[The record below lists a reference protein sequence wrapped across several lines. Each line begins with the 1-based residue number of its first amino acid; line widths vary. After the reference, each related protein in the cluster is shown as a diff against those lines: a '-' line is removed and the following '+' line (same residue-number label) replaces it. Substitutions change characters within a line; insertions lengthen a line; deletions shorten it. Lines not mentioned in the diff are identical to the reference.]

1 MRCEVLA
8 VGTELL
14 LGQIV
19 DTNSAWIGEQLAVSG
34 IDSYEHRVIGDN
46 QARIVAALR
55 DLLSRAD
62 AVIVCGGL
70 GPTQDDLT
78 RDAIAELMG
87 VPLVRRMELA
97 EQIATMFR
105 ARLRDMPENN
115 LRQADIPDGGA
126 AIPNPLGTAP
136 GLVCP
141 VADGKIVY
149 AVPGVPYEMQE
160 MITAQV
166 LPDLLARSGAASTIV
181 SRSLKTW
188 GTSESA
194 LAEMVAHRLDAL
206 DATGNPTIAFLAR
219 GIEGLVVRITAK
231 GDSEAAARAL
241 VDAEEKELRAILGDL
256 VFGVDDETM
265 ESAVLERL
273 RGRGWSLGVAESL
286 TGGFIGARIVNVPG
300 ASEVFRGTIGAYA
313 TGVKRDVLG
322 VRAAAGR
329 ERGSRARDGGRRAA
343 GARRG
348 RRHRGHGCRGP
359 DRTGG
364 CRGRHGVL
372 RDRAA
377 GSARRVRLD
386 PAPGRPGADPSVRD
400 DLGAEPAPPTAR
412 RARARARTRLML
424 VEIQINVDCADLD
437 RMVDFYTRALGYVP
451 HGSSGRT
458 YRSIVP
464 ATGGGPKVVFQ
475 KVPEGK
481 VVKNRMHL
489 DLIVGP
495 DIERE
500 AERFV
505 ALGATRVERG
515 SDRRRR
521 LPLDRDAGSRGQRA
535 VPLHLVTLNS

>member
-141 VADGKIVY
+141 VGDGKVVY

-300 ASEVFRGTIGAYA
+300 ASDVFRGTIGAYA
-313 TGVKRDVLG
+313 TDVKRR
-322 VRAAAGR
+322 RARCARGDGR
-329 ERGSRARDGGRRAA
+329 ERGSGARDGGRRAA
-343 GARRG
+343 GARRR
-348 RRHRGHGCRGP
+348 RRHRGHG
-359 DRTGG
+359 
-364 CRGRHGVL
+364 
-372 RDRAA
+372 
-377 GSARRVRLD
+377 S
-386 PAPGRPGADPSVRD
+386 
-400 DLGAEPAPPTAR
+400 R
-412 RARARARTRLML
+412 RARPNRTVSRSARSA
-424 VEIQINVDCADLD
+424 
-437 RMVDFYTRALGYVP
+437 
-451 HGSSGRT
+451 S
-458 YRSIVP
+458 
-464 ATGGGPKVVFQ
+464 
-475 KVPEGK
+475 
-481 VVKNRMHL
+481 
-489 DLIVGP
+489 
-495 DIERE
+495 
-500 AERFV
+500 
-505 ALGATRVERG
+505 
-515 SDRRRR
+515 
-521 LPLDRDAGSRGQRA
+521 GSRCRA
-535 VPLHLVTLNS
+535 GRSRPSRPGSRATASGSASSRRSRC